1 MISQIV
7 NYCHN
12 VSGVS
17 VGHPAGA
24 GVSVRCMGARRLRHA
39 LPTKKKKNLISK
51 ELHEK
56 SVYSIMI
63 IQENKTEAHEF

>member
-1 MISQIV
+1 MLIV
-7 NYCHN
+7 IMTKIVKYCHN

-17 VGHPAGA
+17 TGQPC
-24 GVSVRCMGARRLRHA
+24 STHA

-56 SVYSIMI
+56 IVYSII
-63 IQENKTEAHEF
+63 IVQENKTEDHEF

>member
-17 VGHPAGA
+17 VGHPCSA
-24 GVSVRCMGARRLRHA
+24 HA
-39 LPTKKKKNLISK
+39 LPPPTKKKKNLISK

-63 IQENKTEAHEF
+63 VQENKTEDHEF

>member
-1 MISQIV
+1 MR
-7 NYCHN
+7 
-12 VSGVS
+12 
-17 VGHPAGA
+17 
-24 GVSVRCMGARRLRHA
+24 VRCRMPGAYATPSPRLRHA

-63 IQENKTEAHEF
+63 VQENKTEDHEF

>member
-1 MISQIV
+1 MATDRNIV
-7 NYCHN
+7 TSI
-12 VSGVS
+12 VSC
-17 VGHPAGA
+17 PD
-24 GVSVRCMGARRLRHA
+24 ARRLRHA

-63 IQENKTEAHEF
+63 VQENKTEDHEF